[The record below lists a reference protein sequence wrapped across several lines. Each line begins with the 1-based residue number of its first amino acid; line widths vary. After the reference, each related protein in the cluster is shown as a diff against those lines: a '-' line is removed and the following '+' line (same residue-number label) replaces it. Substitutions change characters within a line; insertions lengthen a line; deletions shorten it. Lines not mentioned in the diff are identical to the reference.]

1 MNKTQLDKLFD
12 FQKKEIE
19 KIFSRAISNLQN
31 TLTSLVSGFPEINNG
46 VIPNTEANLQYMANI
61 YNEMLK
67 LGKAQGY
74 TDAIDYALQQEGEI
88 VKTIRKEL
96 ATAGF
101 PAKFTTVTQETFN
114 LFQRQKY
121 DYLANLSTR
130 AITAIKEAT
139 LNAVIGSSDLGSLI
153 NTIQTEVG
161 DKLQRYAYTYLET
174 SRGQLI
180 QATQEWTVQ
189 ELKEQGID
197 IYWEY
202 VGPLDN
208 DTREECDLALQKRV
222 FTDEEK
228 ADFQNGVGEIPHN
241 EPRWNCR
248 HAFVPISENRYKELA
263 D

>member
-1 MNKTQLDKLFD
+1 
-12 FQKKEIE
+12 
-19 KIFSRAISNLQN
+19 
-31 TLTSLVSGFPEINNG
+31 
-46 VIPNTEANLQYMANI
+46 
-61 YNEMLK
+61 MLK

-101 PAKFTTVTQETFN
+101 PANFTTVTQETFN

-121 DYLANLSTR
+121 DYLSNLSTR
-130 AITAIKEAT
+130 AITAVKEAT

-180 QATQEWTVQ
+180 QGYPRMDSARI
-189 ELKEQGID
+189 KR
-197 IYWEY
+197 
-202 VGPLDN
+202 
-208 DTREECDLALQKRV
+208 TRD
-222 FTDEEK
+222 
-228 ADFQNGVGEIPHN
+228 
-241 EPRWNCR
+241 
-248 HAFVPISENRYKELA
+248 
-263 D
+263 